1 MTRSPRL
8 QQIVMLGALLLLA
21 PATLSR
27 AQQAGDSQRDEA
39 NEATPSAAVEGR
51 SRQEPP
57 ERAVAP
63 TAAPTPAFSGDDAAL
78 ELLGELPL
86 ETEVGRPVTLRF
98 QVELP
103 AGSEP
108 IAARVDGNDFVET
121 ASQLR
126 EDDEG
131 SFSLDIVVFRPGLYE
146 NAQLELTW
154 LSPAGQQLT
163 TRSAPFATDVR
174 SVVANEDD
182 PELAPPGEFLLIET
196 PNVVLMA
203 LLFGGGGGALL
214 ALLIVMLRRRRRP
227 IEVMPPPPPRPAWEI
242 AFEELDA
249 LQRSGL
255 LEESRHLEFHMQ
267 LSEIVRRW
275 LKNGYQFNALEMT
288 TSEIR
293 AELDRR
299 RGVTGPLVDDVLEI
313 LADTDVVKFARFA
326 PGDEESMH
334 LLERA
339 RSCVEEGQR
348 LQEEVQA
355 VPPPPQNDE
364 DERVATPVASSPQPA
379 APGQDHA
386 LRESQA
392 ASEETSEQNIVR
404 LPRTDNARREEP

>member
-8 QQIVMLGALLLLA
+8 QLLVMLGALLLLA
-21 PATLSR
+21 PTAPSR
-27 AQQAGDSQRDEA
+27 AQQAEETRSGEENGA
-39 NEATPSAAVEGR
+39 APSAGVEAEPE
-51 SRQEPP
+51 QEMP
-57 ERAVAP
+57 ERGVAP
-63 TAAPTPAFSGDDAAL
+63 TPEPAPQFSGEDARV
-78 ELLGELPL
+78 ELVDELPL

-98 QVELP
+98 DFDLP
-103 AGSEP
+103 PGSEA
-108 IAARVDGNDFVET
+108 IAARVVENEFVET

-126 EDDEG
+126 EDSEG
-131 SFSLDIVVFRPGLYE
+131 SFSLDLVIFRPGLYE
-146 NAQLELTW
+146 DAQVELTW

-174 SVVANEDD
+174 SLIANEDD
-182 PELAPPGEFLLIET
+182 PELAPPGEFLLIQT

-214 ALLIVMLRRRRRP
+214 AFLIVMLRRRRRP
-227 IEVMPPPPPRPAWEI
+227 VEVAPPPPPRPAWEI

-249 LQRSGL
+249 LRRSEL

-275 LKNGYQFNALEMT
+275 LKNAYQFNALEMT

-293 AELDRR
+293 AELNRR

-326 PGDEESMH
+326 PGDEESMR
-334 LLERA
+334 LLQRA
-339 RSCVEEGQR
+339 QGCVEEGQR
-348 LQEEVQA
+348 LQEEHQA
-355 VPPPPQNDE
+355 VPPPPQSGEADA
-364 DERVATPVASSPQPA
+364 VASPVASSPQPE
-379 APGQDHA
+379 APGRDHA

-392 ASEETSEQNIVR
+392 ASEEQNIVQ
-404 LPRTDNARREEP
+404 LPRADSTRRDEP